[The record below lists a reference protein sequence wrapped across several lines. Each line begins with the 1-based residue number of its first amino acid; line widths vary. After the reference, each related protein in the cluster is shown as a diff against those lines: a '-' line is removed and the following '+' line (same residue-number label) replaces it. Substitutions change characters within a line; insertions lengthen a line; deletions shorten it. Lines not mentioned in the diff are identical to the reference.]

1 METIDISYLHLLIG
15 LALLVLPLYFLSYYR
30 TGLVQ
35 ATVVATIRMT
45 AQLLFIGF
53 YLNYLFEWNNPIV
66 NTLWVLIM
74 ILIASQASLKR
85 TKLVARIMLLPI
97 AVAFFIAV
105 TLVGGYFLGIV
116 VELDS
121 VFNARYFI
129 PIAGSLLGNM
139 LAANVLAINTYCDGL
154 QRDRQLYYYL
164 IGNGASQHEA
174 QTPFIRSALIKSFN
188 PTIAGMAVMGLV
200 SLPGTMI
207 GQIIGGSNPNVS
219 IKYQIMIIV
228 INFAA
233 SMLSVMISIRLI
245 SRKLFDVY
253 GRILPFGEK

>member
-1 METIDISYLHLLIG
+1 MDTIDISYQDLLIG
-15 LALLVLPLYFLSYYR
+15 LVLLLLPLYYLYYYR
-30 TGLVQ
+30 TGLLK

-45 AQLLFIGF
+45 VQLLFIGF
-53 YLNYLFEWNNPIV
+53 YLNYLFEWNNPLINMV
-66 NTLWVLIM
+66 WVFVM
-74 ILIASQASLKR
+74 VFIASQASLKR
-85 TKLVARIMLLPI
+85 TKLNARIMLLPI
-97 AVAFFIAV
+97 AVSFFIAV
-105 TLVGGYFLGIV
+105 TLVGGYFLGVV

-174 QTPFIRSALIKSFN
+174 QIPFIRNALIKSFN

-207 GQIIGGSNPNVS
+207 GQIIGGSDPDVS
-219 IKYQIMIIV
+219 IKYQIMIVV
-228 INFAA
+228 INFSA

-245 SRKLFDVY
+245 SRKLFDSY
-253 GRILPFGEK
+253 GRIITVS